1 MEIYGRYRLPKVA
14 GLKCPEHSLTEQVY
28 KDQCDLNF
36 LIRKYHLEDDPFELQ
51 MMIDPASRSAQF
63 LDATSVPD
71 IYTALAQHQRVKQIF
86 ESLDY
91 DLQKRFDFSVDAFAN
106 YCLTAP
112 VKDVDALGIP
122 NLRFSAPSTP
132 VEPVTQ
138 TETHETKE
146 TSSK

>member
-1 MEIYGRYRLPKVA
+1 MEIYGRYRLPKVS
-14 GLKCPEHSLTEQVY
+14 GLKCPEASLTEQVY

-132 VEPVTQ
+132 VEPVTPS
-138 TETHETKE
+138 ETLETKE
-146 TSSK
+146 SSSK